1 MIIGNAASGKSRLG
15 RHIAKQ
21 QGLPYHALDHLLWQP
36 HWQPAP
42 SDEFHAAHEE
52 LIARD
57 SWIIDG
63 VGSWHSIKARLLRAD
78 TFIHIDLPFPQ
89 HLFWVTK
96 RQIASLI
103 TGKDSAPQGCKL
115 WKATHKLYP
124 MMVWMHREMRPRLHR
139 LALGAPSSL
148 ATLQI
153 QSRAEL
159 TALYQ

>member
-1 MIIGNAASGKSRLG
+1 MIIGTAGGGKSRLG

-63 VGSWHSIKARLLRAD
+63 VGSWQSIKARLLRAD

-89 HLFWVTK
+89 HLF
-96 RQIASLI
+96 
-103 TGKDSAPQGCKL
+103 
-115 WKATHKLYP
+115 
-124 MMVWMHREMRPRLHR
+124 
-139 LALGAPSSL
+139 
-148 ATLQI
+148 
-153 QSRAEL
+153 
-159 TALYQ
+159 